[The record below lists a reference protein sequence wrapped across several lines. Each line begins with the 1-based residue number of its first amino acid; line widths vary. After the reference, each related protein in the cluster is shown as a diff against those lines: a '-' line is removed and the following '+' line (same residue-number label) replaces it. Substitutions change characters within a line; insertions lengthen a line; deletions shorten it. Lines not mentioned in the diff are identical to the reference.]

1 MIKFLNSFELRHL
14 LLCSLPPAGGI
25 IAYLLLWF
33 FPHQSF
39 YLKLLTLLLLCVML
53 IYFCYH
59 FFQQLI
65 YKINVVSNLLEA
77 VEQEDFTLRGVASG
91 QGVFEGVIEQINDIS
106 GQLSRH
112 RQQQRE
118 MDFLL
123 QKVIS
128 NITVAI
134 FALDS
139 NHCLIWCN
147 NAASRMLGTPLE
159 RLIGEKA
166 SSWHLDNLLQ
176 NANTEHPVESR
187 HEGRPVRYKVT
198 SDTYMVDGVKNVLLF
213 VSDVDD
219 MLRQEEQKAW
229 HNLLR
234 VISHEIN
241 NSLSPIASIS
251 QMLQQH
257 YRRHSENLPAGFAE
271 GIDLINQRAK
281 ELIAFISSYRQLS
294 KLAPPVKAP
303 VDLASLIAELPLLF
317 SHREITLQ
325 GRRPLMADLDRVQI
339 HQLLINLIKNAD
351 EAMAGSTECI
361 CIEWAEE
368 KGRLLIT
375 ILDHGVG
382 LTNPENMFVPFY
394 TTKLNGTGIGLILCR
409 QIAESHGGYLSLE
422 NRHEQTGCKVTI
434 NLPLQ
439 SLA

>member
-1 MIKFLNSFELRHL
+1 MSKFFYSFELRHL
-14 LLCSLPPAGGI
+14 LLCSLAPIGAI
-25 IAYLLLWF
+25 IAYLLLWV
-33 FPHQSF
+33 FPHQSI
-39 YLKLLTLLLLCVML
+39 YLKFFTLFVLCVTTV
-53 IYFCYH
+53 YFCYH

-65 YKINVVSNLLEA
+65 YKINVISNLLEA
-77 VEQEDFTLRGVASG
+77 VEQEDFSLRGVTNGAG
-91 QGVFEGVIEQINDIS
+91 AFEGVIEQINDIS
-106 GQLSRH
+106 SQLSRH

-134 FALDS
+134 YALDGR
-139 NHCLIWCN
+139 HRLIWCN
-147 NAASRMLGTPLE
+147 NAASRMLGTSLDK
-159 RLIGEKA
+159 LIGDTA
-166 SSWHLDNLLQ
+166 SAWQLDKLLH
-176 NANTEHPVESR
+176 NANTEHPVVSD
-187 HEGRPVRYKVT
+187 HEGRPGRYKVT
-198 SDTYMVDGVKNVLLF
+198 SDTYMVDGVQNVLLF
-213 VSDVDD
+213 VSDVDE

-229 HNLLR
+229 QDLLR

-257 YRRHSENLPAGFAE
+257 YRHHSDNLPPGFTE
-271 GIDLINQRAK
+271 GIDLINRRAR

-294 KLAPPVKAP
+294 KLAPALKER
-303 VDLASLIAELPLLF
+303 VDLTALVAELPLLF
-317 SHREITLQ
+317 SHRVITLN
-325 GRRPLMADLDRVQI
+325 GPRPLMASLDRVQI

-351 EAMAGSTECI
+351 ESMGSSSDSI
-361 CIEWAEE
+361 DIEWAEE

-375 ILDHGVG
+375 ILDRGVG
-382 LTNPENMFVPFY
+382 LTNPKNLFVPFY
-394 TTKLNGTGIGLILCR
+394 TTKPNGSGIGLILCR

-439 SLA
+439 SPA